1 MLEKV
6 AYIKGLMQGMKLSDE
21 DPYKELFVNIVDVLD
36 DMAAAIAD
44 AEDNIIELDEY
55 IQEIDEDLD
64 AVECFLDEELD
75 DEYEDEDDY
84 YTIVCPTC
92 GEEFSVDDE
101 VAEIGKINCPNCGE
115 DLEFDLND
123 LEECDGDCC
132 CCEEECDAE

>member
-6 AYIKGLMQGMKLSDE
+6 AYIKGLMQGMKLKDE

>member
-6 AYIKGLMQGMKLSDE
+6 AYIKGLMQGMKLKDE
-21 DPYKELFVNIVDVLD
+21 DPYKELFVNIIDVLE

-55 IQEIDEDLD
+55 IQEIDDDLD

-75 DEYEDEDDY
+75 EDYEDEDDY

-132 CCEEECDAE
+132 CCDEECDAE